1 MTEFQHPGVYI
12 EEIAN
17 GPRPIEGVPT
27 SIAAFLGAAER
38 GPLHPCQ
45 VTGFVEY
52 ARLYGVD
59 AAGGYLPHTV
69 RGFFENGGKQLFVC
83 RTVAEGA
90 TTARA
95 DAGDFEVRANGPGD
109 WGHRL
114 WVSIRAQSEGF
125 RIGAAYFA
133 AGVAIYDPFDPA
145 NDNRQP
151 RPQCQEEYRDLS
163 IDPASPDYFAKR
175 LDADARPL
183 LFALTLK
190 PGASGSTLPVA
201 RDGVLVDSVLVADP
215 QGVVVLDARICD
227 DVSVV
232 YAPAADE
239 TLQRAL
245 VRHCE
250 QSRRRIAILDLPRGV
265 TNPGSLNPRTSIADS
280 SYAASYWPWL
290 WVQDPAG
297 ARMLAPP
304 GGHVAGIYA
313 RLDSERGVHKAPA
326 NEAVRGAVGLEYVM
340 DDIQQDALNPR
351 GVNAIRSFPERGI
364 RVWGARTLS
373 SDAQWKY
380 VNVRRLL
387 LYLETSIY
395 RGTQWVVFEPND
407 EQLWSRV
414 RDTVRLFLRATWRS
428 GALQGNTEEHA
439 FFVLCD
445 RDTMSQ
451 EDILQGRLIC
461 EIGIAPIKPAEFMI
475 FRIFQHTA
483 EMHA

>member
-1 MTEFQHPGVYI
+1 
-12 EEIAN
+12 
-17 GPRPIEGVPT
+17 
-27 SIAAFLGAAER
+27 
-38 GPLHPCQ
+38 
-45 VTGFVEY
+45 
-52 ARLYGVD
+52 
-59 AAGGYLPHTV
+59 V
-69 RGFFENGGKQLFVC
+69 RGFFENGGRQLFVC
-83 RTVAEGA
+83 RTTAEGA

-95 DAGDFEVRANGPGD
+95 DAGDFEVRAIGPGD
-109 WGHRL
+109 WGHRV
-114 WVSIRAQSEGF
+114 WVSIRPQSAGF
-125 RIGAAYFA
+125 RVSAAYFA

-145 NDNRQP
+145 NDSRQP
-151 RPQCQEEYRDLS
+151 RPQHQEEYRDLA
-163 IDPASPDYFAKR
+163 IDPASPDYFGKR
-175 LDADARPL
+175 LDGDTRPV
-183 LFALTLK
+183 LFTLTLK
-190 PGASGSTLPVA
+190 PGAPGGALPVA
-201 RDGVLVDSVLVADP
+201 HNGVLDDSVRVTDP

-232 YAPAADE
+232 YAPAAE
-239 TLQRAL
+239 EPLQRAL

-265 TNPGSLNPRTSIADS
+265 TNPDSLDPRTSIGDS

-297 ARMLAPP
+297 VRMLAPP
-304 GGHVAGIYA
+304 GGHIAGIYA

-340 DDIQQDALNPR
+340 DDNQQDSLNPR
-351 GVNAIRSFPERGI
+351 GVNSIRSFPERGI

-380 VNVRRLL
+380 VNVRRLF

-407 EQLWSRV
+407 ERLWARV
-414 RDTVRLFLRATWRS
+414 RDTIRLFLRTTWRS

-445 RDTMSQ
+445 RDTMTQ

-461 EIGIAPIKPAEFMI
+461 EIGVAPIKPAEFVV

-483 EMHA
+483 EMQA

>member
-1 MTEFQHPGVYI
+1 MTEFQQPGVYI
-12 EEIAN
+12 EEITV
-17 GPRPIEGVPT
+17 GPETIAGVPT
-27 SIAAFLGAAER
+27 RIAAFLGAAER
-38 GPLHPCQ
+38 GPLSPCR
-45 VTGFVEY
+45 VTGVGEY
-52 ARLYGVD
+52 ARRFGVD
-59 AAGGYLPHTV
+59 AAGGYLPHAV
-69 RGFFENGGKQLFVC
+69 RGFFENGGQQLFVC
-83 RTVAEGA
+83 RTAAEGA

-95 DAGDFEVRANGPGD
+95 DAGDFEVRAIGPGD

-114 WVSIRAQSEGF
+114 WVSIRVQAASF
-125 RIGAAYFA
+125 RIGAAYFE
-133 AGVAIYDPFDPA
+133 AGAEIYDPFDPA

-151 RPQCQEEYRDLS
+151 RPQYQEEYGDLS
-163 IDPASPDYFAKR
+163 IDPTSPDT
-175 LDADARPL
+175 RPV
-183 LFALTLK
+183 LFTLTRK
-190 PGASGSTLPVA
+190 PGAPGGIVPVA
-201 RDGVLVDSVLVADP
+201 RNGTLDDSVLVTDP
-215 QGVVVLDARICD
+215 QGVVVLDAWICD

-250 QSRRRIAILDLPRGV
+250 QSRRRIAILDMPRDV
-265 TNPGSLNPRTSIADS
+265 TNPNSLDPRTSIADS

-297 ARMLAPP
+297 VRVLSPP
-304 GGHVAGIYA
+304 GGHIAGIYA

-326 NEAVRGAVGLEYVM
+326 NEAVRGAVGLEYLM
-340 DDIQQDALNPR
+340 DDTQQDSLTPR

-380 VNVRRLL
+380 VNVRRLF

-407 EQLWSRV
+407 ETLWSRV
-414 RDTVRLFLRATWRS
+414 KDTIRLFLRATWRS

-445 RDTMSQ
+445 RDTMTQ
-451 EDILQGRLIC
+451 DDIQQGRLIC

>member
-12 EEIAN
+12 EEIAA
-17 GPRPIEGVPT
+17 GPRPIEGVAT

-38 GPLHPCQ
+38 GPLSPCQ
-45 VTGFVEY
+45 VLSFTEY
-52 ARLYGVD
+52 ARHFGVD
-59 AAGGYLPHTV
+59 PAGGYLPHAV

-83 RTVAEGA
+83 RTTAEGA

-95 DAGDFEVRANGPGD
+95 DAGDFEVRAIGPGD

-114 WVSIRAQSEGF
+114 WVSIRAQSAGF
-125 RIGAAYFA
+125 RISAAYFA
-133 AGVAIYDPFDPA
+133 AGAEIYDPFDPV

-151 RPQCQEEYRDLS
+151 RPQYQEEYGDLS
-163 IDPASPDYFAKR
+163 IDPASPD
-175 LDADARPL
+175 ARPV
-183 LFALTLK
+183 LFTLTRK
-190 PGASGSTLPVA
+190 PGAPGGSLPVT
-201 RDGVLVDSVLVADP
+201 RNGILHDSVLVTEP
-215 QGVVVLDARICD
+215 QGVIVLDARICD

-239 TLQRAL
+239 MLQRAL

-250 QSRRRIAILDLPRGV
+250 QSRRRIAIVDPPRDV
-265 TNPGSLNPRTSIADS
+265 TNPNALNPRNSIADS

-297 ARMLAPP
+297 VRVLTPP
-304 GGHVAGIYA
+304 GGHIAGIYA
-313 RLDSERGVHKAPA
+313 RHDSERGVHKAPA
-326 NEAVRGAVGLEYVM
+326 NEVVRGAVGIEYLM
-340 DDIQQDALNPR
+340 DVSQQDSLTHR
-351 GVNAIRSFPERGI
+351 GVNAIRSFTEHGI

-380 VNVRRLL
+380 VNVRRLF

-395 RGTQWVVFEPND
+395 RGTQWVVFEPNN

-414 RDTVRLFLRATWRS
+414 RDTIRLFLRVAWRS